1 MKKIIYTIRYWRV
14 WLFSRKVLDAI
25 NSGAPYEEVEAL
37 VLGMIGEKEKGCTP
51 AKDMQPNA
59 QE

>member
-1 MKKIIYTIRYWRV
+1 MQNIIKKIRYWCA

-25 NSGAPYEEVEAL
+25 NSGARYEEVEAL

-51 AKDMQPNA
+51 AKDMQPTPKA
-59 QE
+59 